1 MGIIVQKYGGTS
13 LRNIYKQNNIVRHV
27 KACIDEGNYP
37 VIVVSAMGRKGEPYA
52 TDTLISLLENINSEI
67 DFKKKDLIMSCGEVI
82 SASIVSHYLDSE
94 GFPSEAMTG
103 LQAGILT
110 DNSFTSAE
118 ILNIDASKIMKHI
131 DENKI
136 VVVAGFQGST
146 DEKEIT
152 TLGRGGSDTTAVVLG
167 GYLNAERVDIF
178 TDVPG
183 VAVIDPKIVPETK
196 YIDEISYEKMLEL
209 SLNGVGIIHPRA
221 VTAGKK
227 FNIPIR
233 ILSPDSNERGTL
245 IYNSENTPE
254 NKIICIALKNDNNIG
269 VISVFFRDN
278 NKDEVKK
285 DLQKFLYEHED
296 NILDTFWYDNRV
308 SILVKSDK
316 IPYYGKKIYSL
327 FFN

>member
-27 KACIDEGNYP
+27 KACIDEGNHP

-67 DFKKKDLIMSCGEVI
+67 DLKKKDLIMSCGEVI

-118 ILNIDASKIMKHI
+118 ILNIDASKIMKHL

-146 DEKEIT
+146 DENEIT

-167 GYLNAERVDIF
+167 GHLKAERVDIF

-183 VAVIDPKIVPETK
+183 VAVIDPKIVPDTK

-209 SLNGVGIIHPRA
+209 SLNGVGVIHPRA

-233 ILSPDSNERGTL
+233 ILSPDYDEQGTL
-245 IYNSENTPE
+245 IYNSEDTPK
-254 NKIICIALKNDNNIG
+254 NKIICIALKNDDNVG
-269 VISVFFRDN
+269 VISVFFR

-285 DLQKFLYEHED
+285 DLQKFLYKHED
-296 NILDTFWYDNRV
+296 DMLDVFWYDNRV

-316 IPYYGKKIYSL
+316 TSCFGRKIYSF

>member
-13 LRNIYKQNNIVRHV
+13 LRNIYRQNNIVNHV
-27 KACIDEGNYP
+27 KACIDEGNHP
-37 VIVVSAMGRKGEPYA
+37 IIVVSAMGRKGEPYA

-67 DFKKKDLIMSCGEVI
+67 DLKKKDLIMSCGEVI

-94 GFPSEAMTG
+94 GFPAEAMTG

-118 ILNIDASKIMKHI
+118 ILTIDASKIMKHVA
-131 DENKI
+131 ENKI

-146 DEKEIT
+146 DENETT

-167 GYLNAERVDIF
+167 GYLKAERVDIF

-209 SLNGVGIIHPRA
+209 SLNGVGVIHPRA
-221 VTAGKK
+221 VTAGKN

-233 ILSPDSNERGTL
+233 ILSPDSNEQGTL
-245 IYNSENTPE
+245 IYNSEDTPE
-254 NKIICIALKNDNNIG
+254 NKIICIALKSDDNIG

-285 DLQKFLYEHED
+285 DFQKFLYEHED
-296 NILDTFWYDNRV
+296 NLLDIFWYDNRV

-316 IPYYGKKIYSL
+316 TSYYGKKIYS
-327 FFN
+327 FFFD